1 VNANESF
8 GPRTPLVPAHR
19 RRAAW
24 CVVVLLAAIVAIFG
38 VILHGDPGA
47 PALEQRFFDYA
58 FEHGGDR
65 RQPWQ
70 DIFNTVLPLTTI
82 VATCL
87 VAAWSLALR
96 WWRGV
101 AACAAVPVAIVITS
115 VLLKPLVDRAPPG
128 SVLLY
133 PSGHVTAIA
142 AASTLVFLIF
152 CAGVRSAAA
161 RTALA
166 VALGV
171 VCFVGMFA
179 SVVGGYHWPLDTVG
193 GLATGAAVVTAWA
206 LLVDLAFEAGARR
219 GRAGDDA

>member
-1 VNANESF
+1 MSATDRI
-8 GPRTPLVPAHR
+8 GPCTPLVPAHR

-24 CVVVLLAAIVAIFG
+24 CVVALLAAVVAVFG

-58 FEHGGDR
+58 FEHSGER

-82 VATCL
+82 IATCV
-87 VAAWSLALR
+87 VAAWSLVRR

-101 AACAAVPVAIVITS
+101 AACAAVPLAIVITS
-115 VLLKPLVDRAPPG
+115 ALLKPLVDRAPPG

-142 AASTLVFLIF
+142 AASTLVFLVF
-152 CAGVRSAAA
+152 CAGVRRAAA
-161 RTALA
+161 RGA
-166 VALGV
+166 VAMVLGI

-193 GLATGAAVVTAWA
+193 GLATGASAVTAWA
-206 LLVDLAFEAGARR
+206 LLVDLAFETGARR
-219 GRAGDDA
+219 GRAGDHA